1 MNDTLDAT
9 TNTAIDSNLG
19 IAQSTYQLSQDV
31 ISYWNNMA
39 EARANYFKINE
50 NNTVSN
56 PVSVTAGAPNVGTYG
71 PHQNT
76 EDVEIFDSSKLSDPQ
91 AVENQIKKWTEGILE
106 RAKNNVDAIKDAA
119 SAMMGDSRK
128 ELDLVLS

>member
-56 PVSVTAGAPNVGTYG
+56 PVSATTGAPNVGDYG
-71 PHQNT
+71 SHQNT

-91 AVENQIKKWTEGILE
+91 AVEDQIKKWTEGILE